1 MKNSEYWED
10 AALLREIAV
19 QEGATASAADI
30 LKLYDEALSD
40 IDEEIRK
47 IKYNFQ
53 KRFGLD
59 DETAAYFLEQSQQE
73 ENLNNLIKAL
83 EAAPNEKARQD
94 ILEYIHRDGLSV
106 RAYAART
113 ERYEAVKI
121 SIYARMKKLAAEGI
135 GLLGGMLKNAYKES
149 YYGVMDDT
157 AKGINA
163 GINFALLNDDAINE
177 AVNAKWHGKRFSER
191 IWDNTDR
198 LAKEA
203 QELVVKSFM
212 SGESLTKTSRKL
224 AESFQVEKYHATT
237 LVHTETAHIH
247 AVADMKAYEDL
258 GVKEYK
264 YLATLDYATC
274 EICQPLDG
282 MVFRLSEARE
292 GVNYPVMHPRCRCTT
307 TVNMNYISRRARNP
321 LTEKNEL
328 VDGNMTYEQW
338 KNSLTPEQKQ
348 ALELSQKKDSNKTA
362 DKLQFE
368 RYKKVLGTK
377 EVGRSFDKFR
387 DLKYNNKEKYEELKG
402 FYRYKC
408 NNIKSTLNDYHCVRE
423 LQELGI
429 KGSIHIP
436 SKEIDAK
443 SLAFN
448 DEHINQQ
455 RNHNVSEKEAK
466 QFIDTAIL
474 SITKRNG
481 LSENYYSRNGI
492 AYVNP
497 LENKIMTAFKES
509 EFKGDALTIMEVL
522 KRYGY

>member
-73 ENLNNLIKAL
+73 ENLNSLIKAL
-83 EAAPNEKARQD
+83 EAAPNEKARKD

-177 AVNAKWHGKRFSER
+177 AVNTKWHGKRFSER

-203 QELVVKSFM
+203 QDLVVKSFM

-258 GVKEYK
+258 GVKECK

-282 MVFRLSEARE
+282 MVFKLSEARE

-307 TVNMNYISRRARNP
+307 TVNMNHISRRARNP

-338 KNSLTPEQKQ
+338 KNSLTPEQKR
-348 ALELSQKKDSNKTA
+348 ALELSRKKDSNKTA

-377 EVGRSFDKFR
+377 EVGRSLDRFR
-387 DLKYNNKEKYEELKG
+387 DLKYNNKEKYEELKVK
-402 FYRYKC
+402 YRYENRPYLQAQLAYILPNGEK
-408 NNIKSTLNDYHCVRE
+408 NFMPDHTAMSTVKTIAGAGSKTELRIEQKLVDTYGGNIGGWKKRVGKVE
-423 LQELGI
+423 
-429 KGSIHIP
+429 
-436 SKEIDAK
+436 
-443 SLAFN
+443 
-448 DEHINQQ
+448 
-455 RNHNVSEKEAK
+455 SEKYIFDVHWYELNGK
-466 QFIDTAIL
+466 QYRM
-474 SITKRNG
+474 K
-481 LSENYYSRNGI
+481 
-492 AYVNP
+492 
-497 LENKIMTAFKES
+497 
-509 EFKGDALTIMEVL
+509 L
-522 KRYGY
+522 KNRSDKK